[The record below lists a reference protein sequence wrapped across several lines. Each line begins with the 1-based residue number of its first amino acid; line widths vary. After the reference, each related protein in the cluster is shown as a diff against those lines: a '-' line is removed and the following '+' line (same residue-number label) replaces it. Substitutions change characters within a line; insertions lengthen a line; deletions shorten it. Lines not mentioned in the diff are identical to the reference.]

1 MGIKEKMMDG
11 MLSKMSAEEKKE
23 MMENMMKKFF
33 DGMTE
38 EEKGALMKDMM
49 PKMMQHMM
57 GGSGSMMD
65 VMKHMMGGR
74 RTSDGESEGESP
86 MDMCKEM
93 IQSIKQSKE
102 ISAIVTPEIS
112 AMFEEWVGQVNE
124 EILSHL
130 RNKKALNI
138 RDIAE
143 HLKIS
148 LESAV
153 YFVSKLAQSKKID
166 IDIKISKN

>member
-1 MGIKEKMMDG
+1 MGIKDKMMDS
-11 MLSKMSAEEKKE
+11 MMNKMSPEERKE
-23 MMENMMKKFF
+23 MMENMMEKFF

-49 PKMMQHMM
+49 PKMMQYMMEGSGSMMGMMQHMM
-57 GGSGSMMD
+57 GGSLASN
-65 VMKHMMGGR
+65 
-74 RTSDGESEGESP
+74 GENEGESP

-102 ISAIVTPEIS
+102 ISAIVTPEINS
-112 AMFEEWVGQVNE
+112 MFEEWVGQVNE

-130 RNKKALNI
+130 KNKKVLNI
-138 RDIAE
+138 KDIAE

-148 LESAV
+148 VESTI
-153 YFVSKLAQSKKID
+153 YFIAKLAQSNKID
-166 IDIKISKN
+166 IDIKMKEN